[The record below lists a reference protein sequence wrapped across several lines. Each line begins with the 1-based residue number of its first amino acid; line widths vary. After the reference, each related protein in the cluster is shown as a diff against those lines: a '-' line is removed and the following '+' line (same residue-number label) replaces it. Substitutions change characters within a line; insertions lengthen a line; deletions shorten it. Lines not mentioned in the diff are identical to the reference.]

1 MQTKLKGLLEKVK
14 GFFKKLNKKTL
25 IILGVCATVILA
37 LIIGA
42 VLMLNRKEYALLYT
56 GLNTTET
63 TTVLQYLND
72 HQIPYQVNGDRIMVI
87 KGREMQIQADLAQGG
102 YFTTGFNYDY
112 YTQNTSNFSTNAE
125 RIEATRIATVQK
137 LEATIRLMEGV
148 RDAQVDIQPG
158 TQRVYVLDDNVSA
171 GKAWVVLT
179 PDGNREISS
188 GVIQAIRNIVTQSEK
203 SLNIES
209 VAIEDIYG
217 NQYNDTTGIGTM
229 NDANALRLAMEQE
242 TENKVRRNVIEALES
257 VYGEGRVKVAVNTV
271 VDVNRKRIE
280 STNYTQPEGSTENG
294 GLIGTE
300 KWWWE
305 YGTDGTT
312 PVGGVVGTGTNSDIP
327 NYPDRVP
334 ATDGDENYSLGQ
346 GQIDHKVD
354 ETVTQEEQLA
364 GRIVD
369 VNVAV
374 TIDQNSPNAGAMT
387 LQQLTSHVATA
398 SGVGSENP
406 ESHVSVVIAP
416 FAVELPDTRPTGI
429 LAFLA
434 DVPDWVVLAAIGGL
448 VLFIILLIIIL
459 LLRRRAKKRKQAR
472 LEALEAEQRAAEE
485 AAAAAAAAEILAAA
499 PTGGAD
505 IMEVNTE
512 KSMELRKNV
521 RQFAQNNPE
530 IAAQMV
536 KAWLKGEDVGG

>member
-1 MQTKLKGLLEKVK
+1 MQTKLKGLLEKIK

-25 IILGVCATVILA
+25 IILAVCATVILA

-42 VLMLNRKEYALLYT
+42 ALMLNRKEYALLYT
-56 GLNTTET
+56 GLNASET
-63 TTVLQYLND
+63 TTVVKYLNE
-72 HQIPYQVNGDRIMVI
+72 HQVDYQVNGDKILVP

-102 YFTTGFNYDY
+102 YFTTGFNYDF
-112 YTQNTSNFSTNAE
+112 YTQYINSFSTNAE
-125 RIEATRIATVQK
+125 RIEAIRIATVQK

-158 TQRVYVLDDNVSA
+158 TERVYMLDDNVSA
-171 GKAWVVLT
+171 GTAWVLLT

-188 GVIQAIRNIVTQSEK
+188 GVIQAIRNLVLHGEK

-209 VAIEDIYG
+209 VTIEDIYG
-217 NQYNDTTGIGTM
+217 NPYGENSDIGTM
-229 NDANALRLAMEQE
+229 NDASALRTAIEQE
-242 TENKVRRNVIEALES
+242 TERKVRRNVLQALES
-257 VYGEGRVKVAVNTV
+257 VYGEGRVNVAVNTV

-305 YGTDGTT
+305 YGPYDTN

-327 NYPDRVP
+327 NYPNRVP
-334 ATDGDENYSLGQ
+334 GTDGDENYSLGQ
-346 GQIDHKVD
+346 GEQNHVIDQ
-354 ETVTQEEQLA
+354 TITQEEQLA

-369 VNVAV
+369 ISVAV

-387 LQQLTSHVATA
+387 LQQLTSHVAAA

-406 ESHVSVVIAP
+406 ESHVSVIIAP
-416 FAVELPDTRPTGI
+416 FAVEPPDTTPHGI

-434 DVPDWVVLAAIGGL
+434 NVPDWVVLAAIGGL

-459 LLRRRAKKRKQAR
+459 LLRRRSKKKKQAR

-512 KSMELRKNV
+512 KSMELRKSV

-536 KAWLKGEDVGG
+536 KAWLKGEDVNG

>member
-1 MQTKLKGLLEKVK
+1 MQTKLKGLLEKIK

-25 IILGVCATVILA
+25 IILAVCATVILA
-37 LIIGA
+37 LIIWA
-42 VLMLNRKEYALLYT
+42 ALMLNRKEYALLYT
-56 GLNTTET
+56 GLNASET
-63 TTVLQYLND
+63 TTVVQYLNE
-72 HQIPYQVNGDRIMVI
+72 HQVDYQVSGDKILVP

-102 YFTTGFNYDY
+102 YFTTGFNYDF
-112 YTQNTSNFSTNAE
+112 YTQYINSFSTNAE
-125 RIEATRIATVQK
+125 RIEAIRIATVQK

-158 TQRVYVLDDNVSA
+158 TERVYMLDDNVSA
-171 GKAWVVLT
+171 GTAWVLLT

-188 GVIQAIRNIVTQSEK
+188 GVIQAIRNLVLHGEK

-209 VAIEDIYG
+209 VTIEDIYG
-217 NQYNDTTGIGTM
+217 NPYGENSDIDTM
-229 NDANALRLAMEQE
+229 NDASALRAAIEQE
-242 TENKVRRNVIEALES
+242 TERKVRRNVLQALES
-257 VYGEGRVKVAVNTV
+257 VYGAGRVNVAVNTV

-305 YGTDGTT
+305 YGPYDTN

-327 NYPDRVP
+327 NYPNRVP
-334 ATDGDENYSLGQ
+334 GTDGNENYSLGQ
-346 GQIDHKVD
+346 GEQSHVIDQ
-354 ETVTQEEQLA
+354 TITQEEQLA

-369 VNVAV
+369 ISVAV

-387 LQQLTSHVATA
+387 LQQLTSHVAAA

-406 ESHVSVVIAP
+406 ESHVSVIIAP
-416 FAVELPDTRPTGI
+416 FAVEPPDTTPHGI

-434 DVPDWVVLAAIGGL
+434 NVPDWVVLAAIGGL

-459 LLRRRAKKRKQAR
+459 LLRRRSKKKKQAR

-536 KAWLKGEDVGG
+536 KAWLKGEDVNG

>member
-1 MQTKLKGLLEKVK
+1 MQTKLKGLLEKIK

-25 IILGVCATVILA
+25 IILAVCATVILA
-37 LIIGA
+37 LIIWA
-42 VLMLNRKEYALLYT
+42 ALMLNRKEYALLYT
-56 GLNTTET
+56 GLNASET
-63 TTVLQYLND
+63 TTVVQYLNE
-72 HQIPYQVNGDRIMVI
+72 HQVDYQVSGDKILVP

-102 YFTTGFNYDY
+102 YFTTGFNYDF
-112 YTQNTSNFSTNAE
+112 YTQYINSFSTNAE
-125 RIEATRIATVQK
+125 RIEAIRIATVQK

-158 TQRVYVLDDNVSA
+158 TERVYMLDDNVSA
-171 GKAWVVLT
+171 GTAWVLLT

-188 GVIQAIRNIVTQSEK
+188 GVIQAIRNLVLHGEK

-209 VAIEDIYG
+209 VTIEDIYG
-217 NQYNDTTGIGTM
+217 NPYGENSDIDTM
-229 NDANALRLAMEQE
+229 NDASALRAAIEQE
-242 TENKVRRNVIEALES
+242 TERKVRRNVLQALES
-257 VYGEGRVKVAVNTV
+257 VYGAGRVNVAVNTV

-305 YGTDGTT
+305 YGPYDTN

-327 NYPDRVP
+327 NYPNRVP
-334 ATDGDENYSLGQ
+334 GTDGNENYSLGQ
-346 GQIDHKVD
+346 GEQSHVIDQ
-354 ETVTQEEQLA
+354 TITQEEQLA

-369 VNVAV
+369 ISVAV

-387 LQQLTSHVATA
+387 LQQLTSHVAAA

-406 ESHVSVVIAP
+406 ESHVSVIIAP
-416 FAVELPDTRPTGI
+416 FAVEPPDTTPHGI

-434 DVPDWVVLAAIGGL
+434 NVPDWMVLAAIGGL

-459 LLRRRAKKRKQAR
+459 LLRRRSKKKKQAR

-536 KAWLKGEDVGG
+536 KAWLKGEDVNG

>member
-1 MQTKLKGLLEKVK
+1 MQTKLKGLLEKIK

-25 IILGVCATVILA
+25 IILAVCATVILA
-37 LIIGA
+37 LIIWA
-42 VLMLNRKEYALLYT
+42 ALMLNRKEYALLYT
-56 GLNTTET
+56 GLNASET
-63 TTVLQYLND
+63 TTVVQYLNE
-72 HQIPYQVNGDRIMVI
+72 HQVDYQVSGDKILVP

-102 YFTTGFNYDY
+102 YFTTGFNYDF
-112 YTQNTSNFSTNAE
+112 YTQYINSFSTNAE
-125 RIEATRIATVQK
+125 RIEAIRIATVQK

-158 TQRVYVLDDNVSA
+158 TERVYMLDDNVSA
-171 GKAWVVLT
+171 GTAWVLLT

-188 GVIQAIRNIVTQSEK
+188 GVIQAIRNLVLHGEK

-209 VAIEDIYG
+209 VTIEDIYG
-217 NQYNDTTGIGTM
+217 NPYGENSDIGTM
-229 NDANALRLAMEQE
+229 NDASALRTAIEQE
-242 TENKVRRNVIEALES
+242 TERKVRRNVLQALES
-257 VYGEGRVKVAVNTV
+257 VYGVGRVNVAVNTV

-305 YGTDGTT
+305 YGPYDTN

-327 NYPDRVP
+327 NYPNRVP
-334 ATDGDENYSLGQ
+334 GTDGNENYSLGQ
-346 GQIDHKVD
+346 GEQNHVIDQ
-354 ETVTQEEQLA
+354 TITQEEQLA

-369 VNVAV
+369 ISVAV

-387 LQQLTSHVATA
+387 LQQLTSHVAAA

-406 ESHVSVVIAP
+406 ESHVSVIIAP
-416 FAVELPDTRPTGI
+416 FAVEPPDTTPHGI

-434 DVPDWVVLAAIGGL
+434 NVPDWMVLAAIGGL

-459 LLRRRAKKRKQAR
+459 LLRRRSKKKKQAR

-536 KAWLKGEDVGG
+536 KAWLKGEDVNG

>member
-1 MQTKLKGLLEKVK
+1 MQTKLKGLLEKIK

-25 IILGVCATVILA
+25 IILAVCATVILA
-37 LIIGA
+37 LIIWA
-42 VLMLNRKEYALLYT
+42 ALMLNRKEYALLYT
-56 GLNTTET
+56 GLNASET
-63 TTVLQYLND
+63 TTVVQYLNE
-72 HQIPYQVNGDRIMVI
+72 HQVDYQVSGDKILVP

-102 YFTTGFNYDY
+102 YFTTGFNYDF
-112 YTQNTSNFSTNAE
+112 YTQYINSFSTNAE
-125 RIEATRIATVQK
+125 RIEAIRIATVQK

-158 TQRVYVLDDNVSA
+158 TERVYMLDDNVSA
-171 GKAWVVLT
+171 GTAWVLLT

-188 GVIQAIRNIVTQSEK
+188 GVIQAIRNLVLHGEK

-209 VAIEDIYG
+209 VTIEDIYG
-217 NQYNDTTGIGTM
+217 NPYGENSDIDTM
-229 NDANALRLAMEQE
+229 NDASALRAAIEQE
-242 TENKVRRNVIEALES
+242 TERKVRRNVLQALES
-257 VYGEGRVKVAVNTV
+257 VYGAGRVNVAVNTV

-305 YGTDGTT
+305 YGPYDTN

-327 NYPDRVP
+327 NYPNRVP
-334 ATDGDENYSLGQ
+334 GTDGNENYSLGQ
-346 GQIDHKVD
+346 GEQSHVIDQ
-354 ETVTQEEQLA
+354 TITQEEQLA

-369 VNVAV
+369 ISVAV

-387 LQQLTSHVATA
+387 LQQLTSHVAAA

-406 ESHVSVVIAP
+406 ESHVSVIIAP
-416 FAVELPDTRPTGI
+416 FAVEPPDTMPHGI

-434 DVPDWVVLAAIGGL
+434 NVPDWMVLAAIGGL

-459 LLRRRAKKRKQAR
+459 LLRRRSKKKKQAR

-536 KAWLKGEDVGG
+536 KAWLKGEDVNG